1 MLDYFVILALTKDAY
16 YKDFDAK
23 SADFVESSLK
33 LIEKRFTGSETLEVP
48 VPGQEGQE
56 DPEKIKLTY
65 FKSIPSNSKVY
76 NKVLL
81 P

>member
-1 MLDYFVILALTKDAY
+1 LQ
-16 YKDFDAK
+16 
-23 SADFVESSLK
+23 

-48 VPGQEGQE
+48 
-56 DPEKIKLTY
+56 DPDAVDADAEKIKLSY

-76 NKVLL
+76 NKVLI